1 MITPI
6 EITPSAIGKPVK
18 TTRIP
23 ATARKQIV
31 FKLMDAEG
39 RPIDLREEQPNP
51 PATTPAFGTEPPAQG
66 ANVTIRLRARTGE
79 MYGPVHFDITGTL
92 LQERGFVQFLI
103 TEDQTQ
109 LPGAYLAEIGRFAG
123 TFLVDTWPVLVV
135 IEPSVFQAEVGV
147 GPVTIPDLRMA
158 LLDNNDG
165 TDGAPFNNLLTDVEF
180 SDVEL
185 ATAIRRVVDMWN
197 ETPPNVYY
205 FTTSDFPYRY
215 WWIQGATAI
224 ALRSAAARYRR
235 NRLAYQAGGMSIDDQ
250 SKADE
255 YEQTSMQRMSEF
267 KEWMMN
273 EKVRINMGYCWGR
286 GL

>member
-6 EITPSAIGKPVK
+6 EVTPSAIGKPVK
-18 TTRIP
+18 TTRLA
-23 ATARKQIV
+23 ATSRKQIV

-39 RPIDLREEQPNP
+39 KPIDLREEQPNP
-51 PATTPAFGTEPPAQG
+51 PAPTPQFGAEPPAQG
-66 ANVTIRLRARTGE
+66 SNVTIRLRARSGE
-79 MYGPVHFDITGTL
+79 LYGPVQFDLTGTL
-92 LQERGFVQFLI
+92 LPERGFVQFLI
-103 TEDQTQ
+103 TEQNTQ
-109 LPGAYLAEIGRFAG
+109 VAGAYLAEIGRFAG
-123 TFLVDTWPVLVV
+123 TYLVDTWPVLVV
-135 IEPSVFQAEVGV
+135 IEPSAFQQDVGV

-165 TDGAPFNNLLTDVEF
+165 ADGAPFNNLLTDVEF

-185 ATAIRRVVDMWN
+185 ATAIRRVVDLWN
-197 ETPPNVYY
+197 ETPPNVYI
-205 FTTSDFPYRY
+205 FTTGTFPYRY
-215 WWIQGATAI
+215 WWMIGATAI
-224 ALRSAAARYRR
+224 ILRAGAARYRR
-235 NRLAYQAGGMSIDDQ
+235 NRLAYQAGGVSVDDQ

>member
-1 MITPI
+1 
-6 EITPSAIGKPVK
+6 
-18 TTRIP
+18 
-23 ATARKQIV
+23 
-31 FKLMDAEG
+31 
-39 RPIDLREEQPNP
+39 
-51 PATTPAFGTEPPAQG
+51 
-66 ANVTIRLRARTGE
+66 
-79 MYGPVHFDITGTL
+79 
-92 LQERGFVQFLI
+92 
-103 TEDQTQ
+103 
-109 LPGAYLAEIGRFAG
+109 
-123 TFLVDTWPVLVV
+123 
-135 IEPSVFQAEVGV
+135 VFQAEVGV